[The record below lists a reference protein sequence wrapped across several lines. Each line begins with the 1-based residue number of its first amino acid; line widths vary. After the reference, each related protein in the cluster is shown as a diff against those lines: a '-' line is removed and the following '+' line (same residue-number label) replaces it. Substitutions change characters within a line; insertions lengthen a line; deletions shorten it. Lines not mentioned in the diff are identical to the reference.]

1 MMYKVLSQTLNKA
14 VTEESLLSMPQDCRI
29 FLEDLATAL
38 ADAGVEGSTQLKEWI
53 EPRHL
58 LRSYLKRKHLKA
70 DLRTLMRLEPEDEF
84 ELWSNDLRFLIG
96 SGGFFKISSL
106 NIDDIW
112 TCDWNE
118 LFVRGEN
125 EMAQIRAAIVSILA
139 GKATVIEN
147 VTDWHLVQET
157 RGKFVKVEVRVKSL
171 SALNDNKGRRIGIMA
186 ITNFRSPSNA

>member
-1 MMYKVLSQTLNKA
+1 MYKALSQTLNKT
-14 VTEESLLSMPQDCRI
+14 VTEETLLSLPRDCRI
-29 FLEDLATAL
+29 FLEDLATTL
-38 ADAGVEGSTQLKEWI
+38 TDAGVERSTRPKEWI

-58 LRSYLKRKHLKA
+58 LRSYLKRKRLKA

-125 EMAQIRAAIVSILA
+125 ERAQIRAAIVDILTD
-139 GKATVIEN
+139 KTNLVED

-171 SALNDNKGRRIGIMA
+171 SALHNSKGQRIGLMA
-186 ITNFRSPSNA
+186 ITNLRSPSNA